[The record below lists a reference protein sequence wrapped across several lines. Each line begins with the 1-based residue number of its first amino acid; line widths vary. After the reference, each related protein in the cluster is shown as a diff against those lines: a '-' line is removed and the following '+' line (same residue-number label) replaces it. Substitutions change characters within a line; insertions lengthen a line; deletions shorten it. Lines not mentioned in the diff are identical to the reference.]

1 LTNHLV
7 SIENEVN
14 SYQERLAM
22 AREERN
28 TLQQQSSQK
37 ESPACSSDRQQLNLL
52 RKLISA
58 TQIERKEVERSL
70 LTTEAAQKRL
80 VMMRK
85 NIHV

>member
-1 LTNHLV
+1 LANHLL

-22 AREERN
+22 ACEEQS
-28 TLQQQSSQK
+28 TLQQQSSVK
-37 ESPACSSDRQQLNLL
+37 ESSACSSDRQLNLL

-80 VMMRK
+80 IMMRK
-85 NIHV
+85 NIHI

>member
-1 LTNHLV
+1 M
-7 SIENEVN
+7 N

-22 AREERN
+22 AYEEQG
-28 TLQQQSSQK
+28 TLQQQSLQK
-37 ESPACSSDRQQLNLL
+37 DSPGCSSDRQLNLM

-80 VMMRK
+80 IMMRK